1 MIILTFISLV
11 TIVTLRIERSISCQS
26 GKTKGR
32 KDRKKAW
39 EQVTDSKLPCQ
50 KKNQTVI
57 ILCTSLASHS
67 AKVSNCSKIHHPVEI
82 FRLLVRNFIRILGL
96 SRVVRVN

>member
-1 MIILTFISLV
+1 MSEWQYQRKERQEESLG
-11 TIVTLRIERSISCQS
+11 TGDRCQI
-26 GKTKGR
+26 
-32 KDRKKAW
+32 AM
-39 EQVTDSKLPCQ
+39 P

-57 ILCTSLASHS
+57 VLCTSLASHS

-96 SRVVRVN
+96 SGSTKK